1 MEVSNR
7 AIPEKRTAS
16 SAGERRAGMPA
27 RWRAIFRARCK
38 GQEHPGIGRE
48 KAEAGRQDAD
58 HRSGNA
64 VYANLL
70 SNQVGIGVVSL
81 PPKRVGKNGNVVGFG
96 SGFLVRE
103 SASDRGAEPKS
114 REKIRRHAHGLEAFR
129 RAGLT
134 DNLRSIAVDRERGEG
149 RNMTT
154 SFVVVGHRGAVA
166 LDAGFRIRI
175 EYGHEPVGLGKWQR
189 TEQD

>member
-1 MEVSNR
+1 S
-7 AIPEKRTAS
+7 
-16 SAGERRAGMPA
+16 AGMPP

-48 KAEAGRQDAD
+48 KAEAGRQHAD

-64 VYANLL
+64 VYTNRL
-70 SNQVGIGVVSL
+70 SNHLGIGVVSL

-103 SASDRGAEPKS
+103 SAPDRGAEPKS
-114 REKIRRHAHGLEAFR
+114 REKIRRHAHGLKAFR
-129 RAGLT
+129 RAWLP
-134 DNLRSIAVDRERGEG
+134 DNLHAIAVDRERGEG

-154 SFVVVGHRGAVA
+154 SFVIVGQRGAVA
-166 LDAGFRIRI
+166 LNASFRIRI
-175 EYGHEPVGLGKWQR
+175 EYRHELVWLGKWQR
-189 TEQD
+189 T